1 MRSLVMSALVP
12 VAVQLRRSGDSSVCR
27 RLRTGLPGRGF
38 VRLCQSRRLIIQNPA
53 SSGIRRVGLNRAK
66 PSVEIAEASD
76 FSVRAPGTNLPAAG
90 SQHQKEGKENGGSGT
105 DSHKGSAGLRVFPA
119 WARSVDEVAEHY
131 EVDIYSGLTSQ
142 QVEESRSLYGWNELD
157 KPSQKPL
164 WKLVLEQFED
174 PLVQIL
180 LAAAGVSFILA
191 LTEGGKVETSL
202 QAFTEPLVIFAI
214 IILNAVIGVWQENKA
229 ENSLQALKNL
239 QSDYAR
245 VLRHGLEI
253 PDLPAREL
261 VPGDIVKLR
270 AGDRVAADM
279 RVAELSSGTVR
290 LQQAALTGESQ
301 PVMKGTDAVD
311 DEEIEIQGK
320 EGMVFAGTTVIYGSC
335 TCIVTA
341 TGMLTEIGKIQSQ
354 ILDASAETY
363 DTPLKRKLDEFAD
376 TLTKVV
382 GGICVLVWLIN
393 YKYFITFETVDGS
406 IRGISFSFE
415 QAIYYFKVAVA
426 LAVAA
431 IPEGL
436 PAVVTTCLAL
446 GTRRMA
452 EENAIVRK
460 LPSVETLGCTSVICS
475 DKTGTLTTN
484 QMSVVRLITVDSLDE
499 LKEYEV
505 TGTTYDPSDGEVKG
519 LSDSLDINLK
529 SVAEIFSLC
538 NDAGI
543 QLKSGSYNAVG
554 MPTEAALMVLVEKLD
569 IPSREARKK
578 IKAARLEK
586 AEGEV
591 ISAYKSWGS
600 NTLQSAVRLFTLEF
614 DRSRKSMSVL
624 VSQNTGEDG
633 FQNKLLVK
641 GAAEFLLERCSS
653 VQLKD
658 GTVVPLSPR
667 CRELIMANVDAM
679 ARKGLRILGCA
690 FTTELGVLD
699 DYNGATHPSHE
710 VLLDVENYYNIE
722 SQLTFTALA
731 GLQDPPRSEVKD
743 AIENC
748 RNAGIRVIVITGDNK
763 ATAEA
768 ICREV
773 GIFGVDEDLTERS
786 LTGKEFIRLSQ
797 NERQSYLQR
806 PDKGNFVI
814 SRAEPIHKQEIVR
827 VLQNSGEVVA
837 MTGDGVNDAPA
848 LKLADIGISM
858 GITGT
863 EVAKE
868 ASDMVLADDNFASI
882 VLAVKEGRS
891 IYDNMK
897 AFIRYLI
904 SSNIGEVVS
913 IFLTALLSFPQGL
926 LPVQLLWVNLVTD
939 GAPATA
945 LGFNEPDKDI
955 LERSPRSPDESLIS
969 NWTFF
974 RFLIIGAYVG
984 IATTGIFGL
993 WYMNNTSFL
1002 GIDMSGDGHTA
1013 VTWGQLSHWAECPL
1027 WPEFSVN
1034 SFTAGSHEYVFTN
1047 ACDYFSEG
1055 KVKASTLSMS
1065 ALVVL
1070 EMFNALNALSE
1081 NNSLLS
1087 VPPWANKW
1095 LLGAIGVSMGMHLTI
1110 LYTPWLADVFG
1121 VVPLSLQE
1129 WLLVVAISLPII
1141 PLDEA
1146 LKFWGR
1152 MQRERRN

>member
-1 MRSLVMSALVP
+1 MRSQVM
-12 VAVQLRRSGDSSVCR
+12 
-27 RLRTGLPGRGF
+27 
-38 VRLCQSRRLIIQNPA
+38 PA
-53 SSGIRRVGLNRAK
+53 AK

-90 SQHQKEGKENGGSGT
+90 SQNQKPRHFGYHRKERKMGDQGPI
-105 DSHKGSAGLRVFPA
+105 DSHKESAGLRVFPA

-131 EVDIYSGLTSQ
+131 EVDISSGLTSQ

-191 LTEGGKVETSL
+191 LTEGGKVETGL

-214 IILNAVIGVWQENKA
+214 IILNAVIWVWQENKA
-229 ENSLQALKNL
+229 ENSLQALTNL

-245 VLRHGLEI
+245 VLRYGLEI

-290 LQQAALTGESQ
+290 LQLAALTGESQ
-301 PVMKGTDAVD
+301 PVMKGIDAVD

-320 EGMVFAGTTVIYGSC
+320 GRHGFCWDHCHLWIMHFHKFWTPLLKRMIHP
-335 TCIVTA
+335 
-341 TGMLTEIGKIQSQ
+341 
-354 ILDASAETY
+354 
-363 DTPLKRKLDEFAD
+363 PLKRKLDEFAD

-393 YKYFITFETVDGS
+393 YKYFITFETVDGT
-406 IRGISFSFE
+406 IRGINFSFE
-415 QAIYYFKVAVA
+415 QAVYYFKVAVA

-460 LPSVETLGCTSVICS
+460 LPSGETLGCTSVICS

-484 QMSVVRLITVDSLDE
+484 QISVVRLITVDSLDE

-519 LSDSLDINLK
+519 LSDSLDTNLK

-543 QLKSGSYNAVG
+543 QLKNGSYNAVG

-569 IPSREARKK
+569 VPSREARKK

-586 AEGEV
+586 AEGEA

-600 NTLQSAVRLFTLEF
+600 NTLQSAARLFTLEF

-624 VSQNTGEDG
+624 VSQNNGEDG

-667 CRELIMANVDAM
+667 CRELIMAANVDAM
-679 ARKGLRILGCA
+679 ARKGLRTYSWLCFHGRA
-690 FTTELGVLD
+690 WSFRLWFLV
-699 DYNGATHPSHE
+699 N
-710 VLLDVENYYNIE
+710 
-722 SQLTFTALA
+722 
-731 GLQDPPRSEVKD
+731 PPRSEVKD

-748 RNAGIRVIVITGDNK
+748 RNAGIRVIVIAGDNK

-773 GIFGVDEDLTERS
+773 GVFGVDEDLTERS
-786 LTGKEFIRLSQ
+786 LTGREFIRLSQ
-797 NERQSYLQR
+797 NERRSYLQR

-858 GITGT
+858 GITDT

-868 ASDMVLADDNFASI
+868 ASDM
-882 VLAVKEGRS
+882 
-891 IYDNMK
+891 

-945 LGFNEPDKDI
+945 LGFNEPGKDI
-955 LERSPRSPDESLIS
+955 LERSPRSPDESPIS

-974 RFLIIGAYVG
+974 RFLTIGAYVG

-1027 WPEFSVN
+1027 WPKFSVN
-1034 SFTAGSHEYVFTN
+1034 RLFTAGSHEYVFTN

-1065 ALVVL
+1065 ALVVM

-1095 LLGAIGVSMGMHLTI
+1095 LLCAIGVSVGIHLTI

-1121 VVPLSLQE
+1121 VVPLSPQE
-1129 WLLVVAISLPII
+1129 WLLVVVISLPII

-1146 LKFWGR
+1146 EILGSDA
-1152 MQRERRN
+1152 